1 MIKASKMAEAKEA
14 SKRKALELKA
24 RARDEEKNR
33 AAGGGPSRYGGY
45 GGGGGGGGYVDE
57 VRVPDRNRDSE
68 RDSGRGGSGGG
79 GGGAGGGGGGG
90 ASKAADPKKG
100 GATGGLKLG
109 SKKTGGLSALASG
122 AAAGVMAEEGI
133 RDRDLDDFSGGG
145 ASATVAA
152 AKAAAEAASAD
163 QATVVV
169 EERVAVKLSRDGGVQ
184 SMEVKGTMTLTVAD
198 EAAAR
203 LKVITARGDDKA
215 FQYQNHPN
223 VNKALWASEGVV
235 ALKQSDRP
243 FPTATPVGV
252 LRWRY
257 QNKDD
262 DAAQVPLMLTCW
274 PEESGGGNINVNLE
288 YTLQADN
295 MTLANVV
302 ITVPLGGDVV
312 PNVKSCAGV
321 WKHNTREHTLL
332 WRIDTLN
339 MDNACVARAPPLD
352 VSVSPRA

>member
-1 MIKASKMAEAKEA
+1 
-14 SKRKALELKA
+14 
-24 RARDEEKNR
+24 
-33 AAGGGPSRYGGY
+33 
-45 GGGGGGGGYVDE
+45 
-57 VRVPDRNRDSE
+57 
-68 RDSGRGGSGGG
+68 
-79 GGGAGGGGGGG
+79 
-90 ASKAADPKKG
+90 
-100 GATGGLKLG
+100 
-109 SKKTGGLSALASG
+109 
-122 AAAGVMAEEGI
+122 MAEEGI

-203 LKVITARGDDKA
+203 LKVVTARGDDKA

-223 VNKALWASEGVV
+223 VNKALWAAEGVV
-235 ALKQSDRP
+235 ALKQADRP
-243 FPTATPVGV
+243 FPAATPVGV

-288 YTLQADN
+288 YTLQADT
-295 MTLANVV
+295 MTLSNVV
-302 ITVPLGGDVV
+302 IAVPLGGDVV
-312 PNVKSCAGV
+312 PVVKSCAGA

-339 MDNACVARAPPLD
+339 QDNACVALDPAPGLAPLDAFFAILSPPLPPPPPHPPALNTQLGHAR
-352 VSVSPRA
+352 VYRQGEKRGRLFPRQRELYLH